1 MQLKKHSNK
10 LENRASLVS
19 FRDMQIIK
27 QISQCE
33 IEIIIQLQAEN
44 IYSSVHSCIVVRF
57 QSCSYFSS

>member
-1 MQLKKHSNK
+1 M
-10 LENRASLVS
+10 R
-19 FRDMQIIK
+19 IIK

-57 QSCSYFSS
+57 QSFSYFFS